1 MKNSSAVLA
10 TIAATALAA
19 CASQPTQSYP
29 AATTARLA
37 SYDKAT
43 PCCDDPSG
51 FRFGALPKQG
61 YADAVVDSK
70 SPVFD
75 FQSGLSPFAAFELP
89 DASSP
94 YRVRVKSLFDRKD
107 GGKSGVFY
115 PVVALLDDAFI
126 VVHITGL
133 ESLRLEPALA
143 TAGGESGL
151 AVSLGIDPAEQKGKY
166 LVVFTPATILG
177 RAPNSDREGDM
188 VSLSA
193 QAYLE
198 RHGEASIPPSPY
210 GRIRITI
217 APDSVV
223 SAAEPGVEQAKPP
236 GSE

>member
-1 MKNSSAVLA
+1 MENSSAVLA
-10 TIAATALAA
+10 MIAATALAA

-51 FRFGALPKQG
+51 FHFGELPKQG

-107 GGKSGVFY
+107 AGKSGVFY

-166 LVVFTPATILG
+166 LVVFTPAAILG
-177 RAPNSDREGDM
+177 KAPDSDREGDM
-188 VSLSA
+188 LTLSA

-198 RHGEASIPPSPY
+198 RHGEAAIPPSPY
-210 GRIRITI
+210 GRIRITTH
-217 APDSVV
+217 
-223 SAAEPGVEQAKPP
+223 
-236 GSE
+236 